1 MKILQWIND
10 NKEWF
15 FSGIGVV
22 FITTLGTIIK
32 KIFFK
37 PKINDASKTVIKQKS
52 TGKNNVQIGIQNNYE
67 KEK

>member
-22 FITTLGTIIK
+22 LITTLGTIIK
-32 KIFFK
+32 KLFFK
-37 PKINDASKTVIKQKS
+37 KKSNDTSKTVIKQKS
-52 TGKNNVQIGIQNNYE
+52 IGKNNVQIGIQNNYE